1 MEKTLKKGDSFMGE
15 LVDKYI
21 LLAASANAP
30 KETGVHS
37 VYNVVSLSML
47 VDRETHCVYKAKIN
61 MPSELTQAYFADI
74 MTGFCVLDAPDEL
87 FQIIKK
93 NLLIPS
99 AGAVIQALKMAF
111 QRYKDKMNEI

>member
-1 MEKTLKKGDSFMGE
+1 MFMGE

-37 VYNVVSLSML
+37 MYNVVSLSML
-47 VDRETHCVYKAKIN
+47 IDRETHCVYKAKIN
-61 MPSELTQAYFADI
+61 MPSELTQAYFSDLLE
-74 MTGFCVLDAPDEL
+74 GFCVLNAPDEL
-87 FQIIKK
+87 FLEIRK

-111 QRYKDKMNEI
+111 QRYKDKMDEK

>member
-1 MEKTLKKGDSFMGE
+1 MGD

-37 VYNVVSLSML
+37 MYNVVSLSLL
-47 VDRETHCVYKAKIN
+47 VERDTHCIYKAKVN
-61 MPSELTQAYFADI
+61 MPSELTQAYFADLLE
-74 MTGFCVLDAPDEL
+74 GFCVLDAPDALYQE
-87 FQIIKK
+87 IRK
-93 NLLIPS
+93 NVLIPS

-111 QRYKDKMNEI
+111 QRYRDKIEEKNE